1 MTQHPARAAAR
12 RDRLTLPSTRGRLQ
26 SLVGGRG
33 RRPRR
38 IAMLSVHTSPLHQP
52 GTGDAGGMNVYI
64 VELAKR
70 LAELNIEVEVFTRAV
85 SSDDAPTVQLAPGV
99 LVRHVTAGP
108 YEGLIKE
115 DLPAQLCA
123 FTHGVLRTEAGHRPG
138 HYDLVHS
145 HYWLSGQVGW
155 LAAERW
161 GVPLVH
167 TMHTMA
173 KVKNAALAEGDTPEP
188 PARVIGE
195 TQVVEA
201 ADRLIANT
209 AEEAAELSHHYGARP
224 SQLAVVHPGVNLDV
238 FRPAGSGPAPGV
250 RGRAEARAALGLPQ
264 DASVLLFAGRIQPL
278 KAPDVLLRAVGVLLE
293 REPQLRERLVV
304 PVVGGPSGTGL
315 ARPESLHKLAA
326 QLGISDVVRFCPPV
340 GQAQLADWYRAAT
353 ALVMPSYSESFGLV
367 ALEAQACGTPVVAAA
382 VGGLPVAVRDGV
394 TGTLVDG
401 HDPQDWARALRPYV
415 TEPELTARQGQA
427 AARHA
432 AGFGWGA
439 AAAGTAEVYAG
450 ALARPDVRTGGRL
463 RFA

>member
-1 MTQHPARAAAR
+1 MTQHPARTAR
-12 RDRLTLPSTRGRLQ
+12 RAQLLQPARGRLQ
-26 SLVGGRG
+26 ALVGGRS

-70 LAELNIEVEVFTRAV
+70 LAQLNIEVEVFTRAV
-85 SSDDAPTVQLAPGV
+85 SSDDAPKVELAPGV

-108 YEGLIKE
+108 YEGLAKE

-123 FTHGVLRTEAGHRPG
+123 FTHAVLRTEAGHRPG

-173 KVKNAALAEGDTPEP
+173 RVKNAALAEGDTPEP
-188 PARVIGE
+188 AARVIGE
-195 TQVVEA
+195 SQVVEA
-201 ADRLIANT
+201 ADVLIANT
-209 AEEAAELSHHYGARP
+209 AEEAGELAFHYAARP
-224 SQLAVVHPGVNLDV
+224 DQLSVVHPGVNLDV
-238 FRPAGSGPAPGV
+238 FRPGDRSA
-250 RGRAEARAALGLPQ
+250 ARAGLGLPQ
-264 DASVLLFAGRIQPL
+264 DAAVLLFAGRIQPL
-278 KAPDVLLRAVGVLLE
+278 KAPDVLLRAVAVLLE
-293 REPQLRERLVV
+293 REPELRGRLVV
-304 PVVGGPSGTGL
+304 PVVGGPSGSGL
-315 ARPESLHKLAA
+315 ARPESLQKLAA
-326 QLGISDVVRFCPPV
+326 QLGICDVVRFHPPV
-340 GQAQLADWYRAAT
+340 GQAELAQWYRAAT

-382 VGGLPVAVRDGV
+382 VGGLPVAVRDGL
-394 TGTLVDG
+394 TGALVQG

-415 TEPELTARQGQA
+415 TDAELVHRQGRA
-427 AARHA
+427 AAEHA
-432 AGFGWGA
+432 GAFGWET
-439 AAAGTAEVYAG
+439 AAAGMAEVYTAAMHRQAGLLG
-450 ALARPDVRTGGRL
+450 ALRL
-463 RFA
+463 A